1 MSDDLPKVFQPESGN
16 LTPERA
22 LLTIMLTNYGK
33 KKNQTSVYSHQQ
45 HLRVPVSLG
54 CVVFEFI

>member
-33 KKNQTSVYSHQQ
+33 KKKSNQCIFPPTA
-45 HLRVPVSLG
+45 
-54 CVVFEFI
+54 FESSCFPRLCCF